1 MCDYNWN
8 SVFLLEYGKV
18 AKYRAMEE
26 RMKKVH
32 IVGGGAVE
40 NNQNRK

>member
-1 MCDYNWN
+1 MCDYSWN
-8 SVFLLEYGKV
+8 GVFLLEYGKV
-18 AKYRAMEE
+18 SKYRATEE
-26 RMKKVH
+26 RMKVH